1 MVRART
7 SYMAHRDGEMPAD
20 DDPLLAFVPAPHT
33 HPRANSITA
42 DRQRAFVAHLAATGI
57 VAEAARHIGASLE
70 ALYKLRHK
78 PGAGGFAAAW
88 DAAVERGV
96 MRIEH
101 GALQRAI
108 EGVARPIVSG
118 GRLLGWHRVHNEGL
132 VMFLL
137 RQRRPERYGAT
148 IELALRPGQPLYE
161 RIRREV
167 LADDEEDERATLES
181 LDRHFEEMRR
191 RRAENTALLAEF
203 DRADEE
209 ADGRKDGA
217 DDGDGDGGGGARD
230 GQDRG
235 ADGQPF

>member
-42 DRQRAFVAHLAATGI
+42 DRQRAFIAHLAATGI
-57 VAEAARHIGASLE
+57 VAEAARHIGAWLE
-70 ALYKLRHK
+70 AMYKLRHK

-108 EGVARPIVSG
+108 EGVERPIVSG
-118 GRLLGWHRVHNEGL
+118 GKLLGWHRVHNEGL

-137 RQRRPERYGAT
+137 RQRRPERYGAA
-148 IELALRPGQPLYE
+148 IQLALRPGHPLYE
-161 RIRREV
+161 RVRAEV
-167 LADDEEDERATLES
+167 LGDDEEDEQALLES
-181 LDRHFEEMRR
+181 IDRFIDDMRE
-191 RRAENTALLAEF
+191 RRAENASFLTGF
-203 DRADEE
+203 DRADEQANRGE
-209 ADGRKDGA
+209 D
-217 DDGDGDGGGGARD
+217 DDGDGDGCGGAHD
-230 GQDRG
+230 G
-235 ADGQPF
+235 